1 MPFRV
6 IFFSFAKCE
15 NIIEVA
21 GLENMTLIQR
31 MAHVRTEVHKK
42 LSFNDVD
49 PNSLLCGP
57 ISPVVNLEISS
68 TVRFYNGNAMYGC
81 S

>member
-49 PNSLLCGP
+49 PKAKKKRIVSGHIKILN
-57 ISPVVNLEISS
+57 
-68 TVRFYNGNAMYGC
+68 
-81 S
+81 